1 MKPDRYP
8 LVWRVLHWLIA
19 LMVLTLLVVGFWMVS
34 RSEAD
39 LWDALTGNLY
49 ASHKAIGF
57 SVLWLMVLRL
67 VIRITR
73 RPPEYPESVS
83 SGIKKLAAST
93 HHLMYLLLFAIPL
106 LGWAGVTAYPALIV
120 AGGVYL
126 PAMPGIPE
134 DQALAKQLF
143 SIHGTLAI
151 VLCVLIAIHIAGALK
166 HLLINKDGVFE
177 RMGLG
182 KKR

>member
-1 MKPDRYP
+1 MASDRYP
-8 LVWRVLHWLIA
+8 FFWRVLHWLIA
-19 LMVLTLLVVGFWMVS
+19 IPVLALLVIGFWMVT

-67 VIRITR
+67 IIRITHR
-73 RPPEYPESVS
+73 TPAYPPSMPK
-83 SGIKKLAAST
+83 GIIKLAKST
-93 HHLMYLLLFAIPL
+93 HHLMYLLLLAIPL

-120 AGGVYL
+120 AGDIYL

-134 DQALAKQLF
+134 DQALAKRLF

-151 VLCVLIAIHIAGALK
+151 VLCVLIAIHLAGALK
-166 HLLINKDGVFE
+166 HLLIDKDGVFG
-177 RMGLG
+177 RMGFG

>member
-134 DQALAKQLF
+134 NEALAKQIF

-151 VLCVLIAIHIAGALK
+151 VLCILSAVHIAGALK
-166 HLLINKDGVFE
+166 HFLITKDGVFG
-177 RMGLG
+177 RMGFG